1 MSKTIDLAKELISKK
16 SITPDDAGC
25 QQLIAERLNK
35 LGFKVEHLRYG
46 NVDNLWATLGVS
58 GPLFAFLGHTDVVP
72 SGPIEDWDSDPFIAT
87 DKGNLIVGRGSADM
101 KGSVAAFITSI
112 EDFLGDQPSLTGRI
126 GVLLTSD
133 EEGPAVNGVCKVV
146 EYLEQKGEKIDWCLV
161 GEPTSDNKVGDVI
174 KIGRRGSVSAKI
186 IVKGTQ
192 GHVAYPDK
200 ANNPIHMF
208 SLPLAELSE
217 LSWEDQ
223 TGKFQDSVLQ
233 ISNLNSGTGATNVIP
248 GELELDLNVRHSPST
263 SVEQIKQ
270 DVESIIS
277 KYEIEYESTW
287 KIGGKPFLTTQEVLI
302 QAVKDSIKEVSGID
316 ALCTT
321 DGGTSDGRFIAPT
334 GSEVVE
340 LGPGNASIHKI
351 NESVKKEDL
360 EELNKIYKT
369 LLIKLVS

>member
-1 MSKTIDLAKELISKK
+1 MSKTIDLTKELISKK

-72 SGPIEDWDSDPFIAT
+72 TGPIEDWDSDPFIAT

-161 GEPTSDNKVGDVI
+161 GEPTADNKVGDVI

>member
-72 SGPIEDWDSDPFIAT
+72 TGPIEDWDSDPFIAT

>member
-72 SGPIEDWDSDPFIAT
+72 TGPIEDWDSDPFIAT

-360 EELNKIYKT
+360 EELNKIDKT

>member
-72 SGPIEDWDSDPFIAT
+72 TGPIEDWDSDPFIAT

-161 GEPTSDNKVGDVI
+161 GEPTADNKVGDVI

>member
-1 MSKTIDLAKELISKK
+1 MSKTIDLTKELISKK

-72 SGPIEDWDSDPFIAT
+72 TGPIEDWDSDPFIAT